1 MVKTPILTNY
11 FNICQRY
18 KFSFYKKNPVP
29 IDVHIN
35 DYCIKLGNYIFDN
48 YILKFHQVQ

>member
-18 KFSFYKKNPVP
+18 KFSIHKKNPVP

-35 DYCIKLGNYIFDN
+35 ELLHKIRKLHF
-48 YILKFHQVQ
+48 